1 MKKNNSGVKRLETAF
16 CLSKIAHEKSLTE
29 IKRQYPDV
37 KKEDLSKLYLGWIAH
52 EKYVASFP
60 KNKIF

>member
-1 MKKNNSGVKRLETAF
+1 VKKNNSGEERLEAAF
-16 CLSKIAHEKSLTE
+16 LLSKIAHEKALTE
-29 IKRQYPDV
+29 IKRQYPYV
-37 KKEDLSKLYLGWIAH
+37 KKEDLSKLYSGWIAH